1 MSAMLNFN
9 EVRFVPWKGKTFTQI
24 VSAIQKNT
32 ATIAIG
38 TVTTARISNQNLFKS
53 RPLKIYRREIAA
65 NSTPH
70 CNPRQSINIAQ
81 FEQPGGLVI
90 TKTTYNTGTGLATTK
105 DAQEMNINTNLYQMS
120 AAQCN
125 NAATCLSQ
133 QNNARRR
140 VRSAGMIKRNY
151 DQSRNND
158 TYCTST
164 QQYLSSRNM
173 TFQQN
178 QYNFIRQG
186 DPTANPGSSAA
197 MQNVY
202 SANGLNH
209 CKRPQIS
216 AAIGNNTFSYRWI
229 NYNDTAITTTYPV
242 TIPDGYY
249 DLDGLNSQFR
259 AVMTANRHYY
269 ITNSNQSK
277 VFLMNIVFNNKTNNL
292 ELQCFSN
299 AQYYNNSVAY
309 SVPSGVTWNTAGT
322 LDVPVFII
330 GANFSGVIGFTP
342 ANYPAS
348 AINTDQRIQS
358 NTQSSIRPLYVQ
370 VHYKPNNA
378 QFAQQGA
385 VDSSTRTARKDYD
398 TITTVGASFATPFG
412 QATANALAYRG
423 TPTGYNLKERM
434 GYPLKCPPKILANG
448 KVVKC
453 CPRRQLNFR

>member
-9 EVRFVPWKGKTFTQI
+9 EIRFVPWKGRTFTQI

-38 TVTTARISNQNLFKS
+38 TVTTNRISNQNLFKS

-65 NSTPH
+65 NSNPQ

-81 FEQPGGLVI
+81 YEQPGGVI
-90 TKTTYNTGTGLATTK
+90 TTNTTYNTGTGLATTK
-105 DAQEMNINTNLYQMS
+105 DAQEMNITTNLYQMS
-120 AAQCN
+120 ALQCN

-164 QQYLSSRNM
+164 QQYLSSRNR

-178 QYNFIRQG
+178 QYNYIRQG
-186 DPTANPGSSAA
+186 NATANPGSNAA

-209 CKRPQIS
+209 CQRPQIS

-229 NYNDTAITTTYPV
+229 NYNGTTVTTSYTV

-259 AVMTANRHYY
+259 AVMTTNKHYY
-269 ITNSNQSK
+269 VINSNQSK
-277 VFLMNIVFNNKTNNL
+277 LFLINIVFNNTTNNL

-299 AQYYNNSVAY
+299 SQYYNNSVAY
-309 SVPSGVTWNTAGT
+309 SAPPGVTWNTSGT
-322 LDVPVFII
+322 LNVPVFII
-330 GANFSGVIGFTP
+330 GANFTKIIGFTSG
-342 ANYPAS
+342 NYPAS
-348 AINTDQRIQS
+348 PQTTNQYIEA

-370 VHYKPNNA
+370 VHYKPNNT

-398 TITTVGASFATPFG
+398 TITTVGASFTTPYG
-412 QATANALAYRG
+412 QATANALAYSG

-434 GYPLKCPPKILANG
+434 GYPLKCTPVILANG
-448 KVVKC
+448 AISKC
-453 CPRRQLNFR
+453 RPGRQTHFK